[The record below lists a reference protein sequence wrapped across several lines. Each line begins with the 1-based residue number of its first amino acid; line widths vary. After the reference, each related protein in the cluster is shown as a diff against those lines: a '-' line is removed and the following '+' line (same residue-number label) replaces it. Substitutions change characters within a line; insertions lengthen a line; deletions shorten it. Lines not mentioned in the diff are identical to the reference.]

1 MKQTQIYDVFMSEGQ
16 ELIWH
21 IAEVKRGNSTYRFEI
36 HKATDCITVYFIGE
50 DHSRFMITS
59 LEEMLMMIPN
69 EIEQKRYRNIIGNA
83 DWLLL
88 NGIHD
93 FRGMTKEEVA
103 ALLYLKEN
111 VLDEMV
117 ASLEEMNV

>member
-1 MKQTQIYDVFMSEGQ
+1 MKQTQMYDVSVSEGQ

-21 IAEVKRGNSTYRFEI
+21 IAEVKRGHNMYRFEI

-69 EIEQKRYRNIIGNA
+69 EIEKKRYRNIVGNA

-88 NGIHD
+88 NGIYD
-93 FRGMTKEEVA
+93 CRGMTEKEVA
-103 ALLYLKEN
+103 SFLYLKNN
-111 VLDEMV
+111 VLDEME
-117 ASLEEMNV
+117 ASIEA